1 MVQVTPKPC
10 HIIFIHI
17 LKKLK
22 DHLYHLFWLF
32 CVLEPQLTSPFPK
45 QLSLPLATHNMTTF
59 FISLLSVYIFIV
71 FLEEALTRVSDCH
84 PQNLIYIYIYFFL
97 VNYKSTQ
104 SSGKLKDPASF
115 SEVPS
120 IDCLVVRG
128 VCSHYLYDF
137 SLKKKNNI
145 ILSWSTLLR
154 DGNLGPTEGLCSR
167 QGHLNYTEQSCD
179 NEYQKIR
186 KGSIQLMLKGEIPQD
201 ICKPLVESSGRI
213 DR

>member
-1 MVQVTPKPC
+1 MSINLSLASHQIPQMVQVTPKPC

-84 PQNLIYIYIYFFL
+84 PQNLIYIYIFFFL

-137 SLKKKNNI
+137 SLKKKKI
-145 ILSWSTLLR
+145 TSFYHEVLSYEMETLALQR
-154 DGNLGPTEGLCSR
+154 DSAL
-167 QGHLNYTEQSCD
+167 
-179 NEYQKIR
+179 
-186 KGSIQLMLKGEIPQD
+186 
-201 ICKPLVESSGRI
+201 
-213 DR
+213 DRDT

>member
-1 MVQVTPKPC
+1 
-10 HIIFIHI
+10 
-17 LKKLK
+17 
-22 DHLYHLFWLF
+22 
-32 CVLEPQLTSPFPK
+32 
-45 QLSLPLATHNMTTF
+45 MTTF

-84 PQNLIYIYIYFFL
+84 PQNLIYIYIFFFL

-137 SLKKKNNI
+137 SLKKKI
-145 ILSWSTLLR
+145 SYYHEVLSYEMETLALQR
-154 DGNLGPTEGLCSR
+154 DSAL
-167 QGHLNYTEQSCD
+167 
-179 NEYQKIR
+179 
-186 KGSIQLMLKGEIPQD
+186 
-201 ICKPLVESSGRI
+201 
-213 DR
+213 DRDT